1 LIELH
6 NIHISYESLRQILIK
21 EGGHEPK
28 RKRRIHRRKW
38 RIPKAGLLVGRYI
51 LISSISTD

>member
-1 LIELH
+1 LK
-6 NIHISYESLRQILIK
+6 QILIK
-21 EGGHEPK
+21 ERGHEPK